1 MASFKKLKSGNWRVQ
16 IRRKGQYVSNSFR
29 RKSEADEW
37 ALATERR
44 IDRGDDVGLPD
55 PRLAKTFG
63 DLIDLHMSD
72 LVEVGKRI
80 RRSKRGA
87 LKSLNG
93 RIGHLRLD
101 QITRERLIEFG
112 KTRAKD
118 GISPSTLGSEFS
130 YIGTILTHAAAVH
143 GIDVK
148 REPVDMARKAMNRLS
163 LVGHST
169 ERNRRPTR
177 KELNTIINYL
187 DANPRQSIPVGR
199 IVKFAVAT
207 AMRQEEI
214 CTVLRTDID
223 SEGRTVLIRDRK
235 DPRKKDGNHQK
246 APLLNLTGY
255 DAWAL
260 LKEQIKAHPDS
271 DRLFPYNPRS
281 VGAAFRRACR
291 NLGIEGLCFHD
302 LRHEATSRLFEAGLQ
317 IHEVALV
324 TGHRD
329 WKMLRRY
336 THLKPEQLAQRYKED
351 ETPPSDPPSGLVVT
365 AVSPWARK
373 AR

>member
-1 MASFKKLKSGNWRVQ
+1 MAHFKKLKSGNWRVQ
-16 IRRKGQYVSNSFR
+16 VRRKGQYVSNSFK
-29 RKSEADEW
+29 RKAEAEVW
-37 ALATERR
+37 ALDTERR
-44 IDRGDDVGLPD
+44 IDRGDDVSLPD

-63 DLIDLHMSD
+63 DLIDLHIND
-72 LVEVGKRI
+72 LVEVGKRV

-87 LKSLNG
+87 MKSLKA

-163 LVGHST
+163 LVGHSR
-169 ERNRRPTR
+169 ERNRRPSK
-177 KELNTIINYL
+177 KELQAIIDYV
-187 DANPRQSIPVGR
+187 DDNPRQSIPIGR
-199 IVKFAVAT
+199 IIKFAVAT

-214 CTVLRTDID
+214 CTILRSDID
-223 SEGRTVLIRDRK
+223 ADSRTVLVRDRK
-235 DPRKKDGNHQK
+235 DPRNKVGNHQK
-246 APLLNLTGY
+246 APLLALTGY
-255 DAWAL
+255 DAWTL
-260 LKEQIKAHPDS
+260 LNDQIKAEPKA
-271 DRLFPYNPRS
+271 DRIFPYNPRS

-291 NLGIEGLCFHD
+291 ALKIEDLCFHD
-302 LRHEATSRLFEAGLQ
+302 LRHEATSRLFEAGLE

-336 THLKPEQLAQRYKED
+336 THLKPEELSARYKE
-351 ETPPSDPPSGLVVT
+351 EEEPPTPEPPTGLVI
-365 AVSPWARK
+365 ASKSPWAIRK
-373 AR
+373 